1 MGLDASLYCDSG
13 WSINEVDSVMAA
25 MFGQSCYKIPACK
38 FVPYGV
44 RTDTHPHTATRAPGM
59 INGAS
64 MIEAILEHAAY
75 ELGIPPLELRLK
87 NMMENGDPVMPPP
100 LTLSKFHILSDFQ
113 KLMLHFS

>member
-13 WSINEVDSVMAA
+13 WSLNEVDSVMAA

-59 INGAS
+59 VNGAS
-64 MIEAILEHAAY
+64 MIEAILEHAAS
-75 ELGIPPLELRLK
+75 ELGISPVELRLK

-100 LTLSKFHILSDFQ
+100 LTLSMLHLLSEFD
-113 KLMLHFS
+113 KLILHFS